1 VPPSAQPQQDAIPL
15 DGRRERGA
23 RNKAAVVQAL
33 LQLYEAGEI
42 QPSAARI
49 AEIAGVSERSVFRY
63 FDDMEDLAATAIV
76 IQWERI
82 HQFYEGLDGSGDF
95 EQRLDAMIE
104 HRLRLF
110 DKTIGV
116 GRASAVVSARSAT
129 VASAMNQRRTI
140 LRDQAIECFGVAD
153 HLFFIPGSSRIE
165 QAFKL
170 SHGVEQLR
178 REAAERGPQVVDVAL
193 EHRQRCVVAGGV
205 DRLRQ
210 VDDHRAV
217 G

>member
-1 VPPSAQPQQDAIPL
+1 MPPSAQPQQDAIPL

-129 VASAMNQRRTI
+129 VATAMNKRRMI
-140 LRDQAIECFGVAD
+140 LRNQAIKQFAPEIAASAQPDAV
-153 HLFFIPGSSRIE
+153 SRIVDYT
-165 QAFKL
+165 L
-170 SHGVEQLR
+170 SIENIEYLR
-178 REAAERGPQVVDVAL
+178 SSVGLSRNRTRDTLMTAL
-193 EHRQRCVVAGGV
+193 
-205 DRLRQ
+205 RL
-210 VDDHRAV
+210 ALT
-217 G
+217 